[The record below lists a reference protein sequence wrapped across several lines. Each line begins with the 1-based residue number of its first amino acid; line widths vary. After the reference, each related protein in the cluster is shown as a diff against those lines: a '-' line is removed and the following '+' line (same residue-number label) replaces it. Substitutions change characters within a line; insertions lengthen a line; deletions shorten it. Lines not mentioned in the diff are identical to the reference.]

1 MDWQSSTPTQKVRLE
16 ITHDYSLDAL
26 CHDAIRPESPYI
38 LFRSRLISLCWSR
51 IFLIV
56 FPGFALIALA
66 DLAVTPLS

>member
-26 CHDAIRPESPYI
+26 CHKPSVPIPIYTFPVSTNFPLLVAY
-38 LFRSRLISLCWSR
+38 LF
-51 IFLIV
+51 IV